1 MKRAAVPVILIAV
14 MLLAVAVI
22 AEAQQ
27 PKKNARIGFLSVGSA
42 SSVYPEGIKAF
53 RQGLRDLGYVEGQN
67 LFIDWRFAEG
77 KREVLPALASDLVRL
92 KVDVIVTQGTSGTN
106 PAKRATDTI
115 PIVMA
120 YSADPVGTG
129 LVASLAHPG
138 GNVTGLSEMSPD
150 LAGKRVELVR
160 EVVPKATRIAVL
172 WDRTRPANIAV
183 LEEIETAARQFSIQV
198 QSLAARDAKDIDRA
212 FRAATQERAGALLVP
227 SGSVITQHGAEIM
240 RLAIRSRL
248 PSIWDDK
255 DFVDLGGLMS
265 YGPNLTDLHRRAA
278 IYVDRILKGA
288 KPADLPVEQ
297 PTKFELVINQ
307 KTAKQIGVNIP
318 QSLLYRADR
327 VIK

>member
-1 MKRAAVPVILIAV
+1 MNRRKLIRRLVIFFLTAVSIAD
-14 MLLAVAVI
+14 
-22 AEAQQ
+22 AQE

-77 KREVLPALASDLVRL
+77 KREVLPTLASDLVRL

-150 LAGKRVELVR
+150 LAGKRLQLVK
-160 EVVPKATRIAVL
+160 EIVPKATRVAVL

-183 LEEIETAARQFSIQV
+183 LEEIETATRQFNIQV
-198 QSLAARDAKDIDRA
+198 QSLAARDAKDIDGA
-212 FRAATQERAGALLVP
+212 FRAATQERASALLVP
-227 SGSVITQHGAEIM
+227 SGAVITQHGAEIM
-240 RLAIRSRL
+240 RRAIRSRL

-278 IYVDRILKGA
+278 IYVDKILKGA

-297 PTKFELVINQ
+297 PKKFELVINL
-307 KTAKQIGVNIP
+307 KTAKQIGVTIP
-318 QSLLYRADR
+318 QSLLYRADK
-327 VIK
+327 VVK

>member
-1 MKRAAVPVILIAV
+1 MNRRKLIRRLVIFFLTAVS
-14 MLLAVAVI
+14 LAD
-22 AEAQQ
+22 AQE

-77 KREVLPALASDLVRL
+77 KREVLPTLASDLVRL

-150 LAGKRVELVR
+150 LAGKRLQLVK
-160 EVVPKATRIAVL
+160 EIVPKATRVAVL

-183 LEEIETAARQFSIQV
+183 LEEIETSARQFSIRV

-212 FRAATQERAGALLVP
+212 FRSATQERAGALLVP

-240 RLAIRSRL
+240 RLAIQSRL

-255 DFVDLGGLMS
+255 DFVNLGGLMS

-278 IYVDRILKGA
+278 IYVDKILKGA

-297 PTKFELVINQ
+297 PKRFEQVINL
-307 KTAKQIGVNIP
+307 KTAKQIGLTIP
-318 QSLLYRADR
+318 QSLLYRADK
-327 VIK
+327 VIQ

>member
-1 MKRAAVPVILIAV
+1 MKKTVLVSILFV
-14 MLLAVAVI
+14 VVQLALGVTG
-22 AEAQQ
+22 EAQES
-27 PKKNARIGFLSVGSA
+27 KKNTRIGFLSVNSA
-42 SSVYPEGIKAF
+42 SSVSSEQIKAF

-77 KREVLPALASDLVRL
+77 KREVLPTLASDLVRL

-138 GNVTGLSEMSPD
+138 GNVTGLSEMSPA
-150 LAGKRVELVR
+150 LAGKRLELIR
-160 EVVPKATRIAVL
+160 EVVPKGTRVAVL
-172 WDRTRPANIAV
+172 WDQRRPANVAV

-198 QSLAARDAKDIDRA
+198 QSLAVRDAKDIDGA
-212 FRAATQERAGALLVP
+212 FRTAAQERAGALLVP
-227 SGSVITQHGAEIM
+227 SGALITQHAAEIA
-240 RLAIRSRL
+240 RLAIRNRL
-248 PSIWDDK
+248 PSIWDEIIH
-255 DFVDLGGLMS
+255 VDTGGLMS
-265 YGPNLTDLHRRAA
+265 YGPSLIDLHRRAA
-278 IYVDRILKGA
+278 KYVDKILKGA

-297 PTKFELVINQ
+297 PTKFELVINL
-307 KTAKQIGVNIP
+307 KTAKQIGLTIP
-318 QSLLYRADR
+318 PNVLARADK